1 MSDSR
6 DRMIAALQEIAVPV
20 LRDMGFS
27 GSFPHFRRIREP
39 QIDLL
44 TFQFNRH
51 GGSFVVEVAFCAP
64 DGFTTH
70 WGKHI
75 PPKKVRAHDIH
86 PKQRLRLGS
95 HPPQKAD
102 HWFYYE
108 PERSDIFT
116 DTALELLPLLR
127 ADAEQFWQTH
137 EPTMQRNA

>member
-6 DRMIAALQEIAVPV
+6 DRMLAALRDVVVPV

-27 GSFPHFRRIREP
+27 GSFPHFRRIRES

-44 TFQFNRH
+44 TFQFNRY
-51 GGSFVVEVAFCAP
+51 GGSFVVEVAFCDP

-70 WGKHI
+70 YGKHI
-75 PPKKVRAHDIH
+75 SPNKLRAHDIH
-86 PKQRLRLGS
+86 PRQRLRLGS
-95 HPPQKAD
+95 HPPEEAD

-108 PERSDIFT
+108 PERSSVYM
-116 DTALELLPLLR
+116 DTAVELLPLLR
-127 ADAEQFWQTH
+127 AEAEQFWRTH